1 MQLFNCEREENL
13 NIFAHFPFDLFLLN
27 ELYKVLLINDSISL
41 PIILQSFFHFVY
53 AQIYFSL
60 PLRL

>member
-1 MQLFNCEREENL
+1 MQLFNCGREEDF
-13 NIFAHFPFDLFLLN
+13 NIFDRFPFDLFLLN
-27 ELYKVLLINDSISL
+27 ELYKMLRINDYISL
-41 PIILQSFFHFVY
+41 PIILQYFFQFVY